1 MKKFLH
7 TLFFLLGIHLGGL
20 LLLSVFR
27 FVKFAALHDMLSAAA
42 EQTPVWPAFLR
53 GLWFDNVVACYVMIV
68 PLTLLLLPAV
78 AGYSP
83 RLLRRFAAIFMS
95 VCYCILFLISAADIP
110 YFDYFFKN
118 IDASIFNWFGYTTA
132 TAGMIFGELSFY
144 VYIILFLAAC
154 ALFVWAVMRWHR
166 LTDRMYFQN
175 DTPGRPF
182 TLRQLP
188 ACALR
193 LLLAAACIGLCLF
206 GIRGRRGY
214 NPIKVSQAYYCQDAF
229 LNQLGINPAFNLLT
243 SSLDN
248 MRKENRRLNLM
259 SDREA
264 LAYVQQRLGVDSA
277 KADPLY
283 PLRRQVSDS
292 LPMQRRN
299 VVIILMES
307 MSGALLHT
315 LGNPEQLTP
324 TLDSLAG
331 RSLFFSRFYSA
342 GIHTNIGMTAA
353 LYSMPAIL
361 SRNLMK
367 GTVTPHRTGLP
378 TILKEKGYTNL
389 FFMTHEA
396 QYDNMN
402 AFFRTNGYDE
412 IYSQEN
418 YPSSAVVNSFG
429 VPDDFLFSYALPV
442 LNRHAATGKPFMAT
456 LLTISNHP
464 PYIIPDDQT
473 WRTSDPETQIVEYAD
488 RCIGRFLTAARKQ
501 PWYKNTVFVIVADHG
516 KIVGEPDAQVPQ
528 SYNHIPLFIFGPGV
542 PTRVYDGL
550 GTQVDLVPTLLGL
563 LHASYTYDGMGVN
576 LLRTSRDMV
585 SYSADNMI
593 AARDS
598 SHCYLYNPAT
608 GQSFYYRQQPDG
620 KLMITRPDGA
630 YEKLRRHALS
640 ITQAAEY
647 IYGLNT
653 QIPKQHR
660 RKFGSTN
667 NSK

>member
-1 MKKFLH
+1 M
-7 TLFFLLGIHLGGL
+7 
-20 LLLSVFR
+20 
-27 FVKFAALHDMLSAAA
+27 
-42 EQTPVWPAFLR
+42 
-53 GLWFDNVVACYVMIV
+53 
-68 PLTLLLLPAV
+68 
-78 AGYSP
+78 
-83 RLLRRFAAIFMS
+83 
-95 VCYCILFLISAADIP
+95 
-110 YFDYFFKN
+110 
-118 IDASIFNWFGYTTA
+118 
-132 TAGMIFGELSFY
+132 
-144 VYIILFLAAC
+144 
-154 ALFVWAVMRWHR
+154 
-166 LTDRMYFQN
+166 
-175 DTPGRPF
+175 
-182 TLRQLP
+182 
-188 ACALR
+188 
-193 LLLAAACIGLCLF
+193 
-206 GIRGRRGY
+206 
-214 NPIKVSQAYYCQDAF
+214 SQAYYCQDAF

-488 RCIGRFLTAARKQ
+488 R
-501 PWYKNTVFVIVADHG
+501 
-516 KIVGEPDAQVPQ
+516 
-528 SYNHIPLFIFGPGV
+528 
-542 PTRVYDGL
+542 
-550 GTQVDLVPTLLGL
+550 
-563 LHASYTYDGMGVN
+563 
-576 LLRTSRDMV
+576 
-585 SYSADNMI
+585 
-593 AARDS
+593 
-598 SHCYLYNPAT
+598 
-608 GQSFYYRQQPDG
+608 
-620 KLMITRPDGA
+620 
-630 YEKLRRHALS
+630 
-640 ITQAAEY
+640 
-647 IYGLNT
+647 
-653 QIPKQHR
+653 
-660 RKFGSTN
+660 
-667 NSK
+667 